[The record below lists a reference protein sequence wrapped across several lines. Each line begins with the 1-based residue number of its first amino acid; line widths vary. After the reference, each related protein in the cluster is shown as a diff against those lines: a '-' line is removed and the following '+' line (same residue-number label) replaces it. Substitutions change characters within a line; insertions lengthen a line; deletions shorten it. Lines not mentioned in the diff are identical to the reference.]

1 MYQKLIWGEPA
12 RHFDHSNDQLFEQD
26 EYRFKFSRFNSFL
39 LLTVYCLV
47 RFFLIDYSLINSDN
61 RDSTVDASILF

>member
-26 EYRFKFSRFNSFL
+26 EYIYIYLN
-39 LLTVYCLV
+39 LV
-47 RFFLIDYSLINSDN
+47 DLIRFFY
-61 RDSTVDASILF
+61 